1 MAKTTTLRSCVA
13 FLITFGAL
21 GTTAQA
27 QFFGMGAGSTL
38 QGDYLR
44 GVGFAAWGEGVYNL
58 YTAQA
63 NSINTDTYIRWNEYV
78 QDCYKLM
85 SKEYNER
92 NRAIMAK
99 TTLALKQRRERYRNN
114 PHELDLM
121 TGNALYM
128 LLEELR
134 DPKIS
139 ESSFRSVSVPLPV
152 DMIRKIPFKL
162 NERNEKF
169 SMERLSVR
177 GKGKWPV
184 ALQGE
189 AFALYRK
196 AYERA
201 VDKALEQALEGK
213 AEIATI
219 EKIGEAVDGL
229 RQKLREV
236 VRADDQRAQSEAV
249 VRLDEL
255 EATVR
260 QFKTH
265 GVQMALAEIDKY
277 SGTTVYDLKAF
288 MQKYNLQF
296 AEAKTPEERML
307 YLDLYTALKLQADKF
322 VNAGAIA
329 PEQ

>member
-1 MAKTTTLRSCVA
+1 MAKMTTLRACVGI
-13 FLITFGAL
+13 LITFGAL

-27 QFFGMGAGSTL
+27 QWWGMGGASTL
-38 QGDYLR
+38 EGDYLR

-78 QDCYKLM
+78 QDSYKLM

-92 NRAIMAK
+92 NRATMAK
-99 TTLALKQRRERYRNN
+99 STETLNKRRERYRNN

-134 DPKIS
+134 SPKIS

-152 DMIRKIPFKL
+152 DIIRKIPFKL

-189 AFALYRK
+189 AFDLWRK

-213 AEIATI
+213 AELATI
-219 EKIGEAVDGL
+219 EKIAQAVADL
-229 RQKLREV
+229 RQRLGEV
-236 VRADDQRAQSEAV
+236 VRADDQRAQSEALI
-249 VRLDEL
+249 RLDEL
-255 EATVR
+255 ESTVR

-265 GVQMALAEIDKY
+265 GVQMALAEIAVY

-296 AEAKTPEERML
+296 AEAKTPTERVL
-307 YLDLYTALKLQADKF
+307 YLELYTRLKEQAEKF

>member
-1 MAKTTTLRSCVA
+1 MLTL
-13 FLITFGAL
+13 LGAL
-21 GTTAQA
+21 GTTVQA
-27 QFFGMGAGSTL
+27 QFFAMGPGSTL
-38 QGDYLR
+38 EGDYLR

-63 NSINTDTYIRWNEYV
+63 ISINTDTYIRWNEYV
-78 QDCYKLM
+78 QECYKLM

-99 TTLALKQRRERYRNN
+99 TTEALNKRREHYRNN
-114 PHELDLM
+114 PHELDVM
-121 TGNALYM
+121 TANALYV

-134 DPKIS
+134 SPKIS
-139 ESSFRSVSVPLPV
+139 ESSYRSVAVPLPV
-152 DMIRKIPFKL
+152 DIIRRIPFKL
-162 NERNEKF
+162 NEKNEKF

-189 AFALYRK
+189 AFAAYRK

-201 VDKALEQALEGK
+201 VDKALEQALDGK
-213 AEIATI
+213 AELATI
-219 EKIGEAVDGL
+219 EKIGEAVTDL
-229 RQKLREV
+229 RRKLRDE

-249 VRLDEL
+249 TRLDDL
-255 EATVR
+255 ESTVR

-265 GVQMALAEIDKY
+265 TVQMALAEIDKY
-277 SGTTVYDLKAF
+277 SGTTVYDLKTF

-296 AEAKTPEERML
+296 AEAKTPDERLL
-307 YLDLYTALKLQADKF
+307 YLELYARLKTQAEKF
-322 VNAGAIA
+322 VNAGAVA

>member
-1 MAKTTTLRSCVA
+1 MVRMTTLRACVGMLIA
-13 FLITFGAL
+13 FPAL

-27 QFFGMGAGSTL
+27 QWFNVGAGSTL
-38 QGDYLR
+38 AGDYLR

-99 TTLALKQRRERYRNN
+99 TTDALKKRRDRYRND

-121 TGNALYM
+121 TGNALYV

-134 DPKIS
+134 SPKIS
-139 ESSFRSVSVPLPV
+139 ESSFRSVSVPLQV
-152 DMIRKIPFKL
+152 DLIRKIPFKL

-189 AFALYRK
+189 AFSVYRK

-201 VDKALEQALEGK
+201 VRQGSRASPRGK
-213 AEIATI
+213 GRA
-219 EKIGEAVDGL
+219 GDH
-229 RQKLREV
+229 RED
-236 VRADDQRAQSEAV
+236 RRS
-249 VRLDEL
+249 RS
-255 EATVR
+255 R
-260 QFKTH
+260 N
-265 GVQMALAEIDKY
+265 
-277 SGTTVYDLKAF
+277 SGRSSLTSS
-288 MQKYNLQF
+288 
-296 AEAKTPEERML
+296 RR
-307 YLDLYTALKLQADKF
+307 
-322 VNAGAIA
+322 
-329 PEQ
+329 